1 MKKILSSMT
10 VIAFAWIAGAQNPTV
25 VDLSVVTQMH
35 LTTID
40 EAAK

>member
-1 MKKILSSMT
+1 ML
-10 VIAFAWIAGAQNPTV
+10 IAFAGIAGAQNLTV
-25 VDLSVVTQMH
+25 VNLSVVTQMH